1 MLDLA
6 VYIVGAVS
14 LATVLLIW
22 ISLYSSTNV
31 SGLPFPPG
39 PPQLPLLGNLLDINT
54 AEPWTTYTAWREKY
68 GEIVYSRLLGQ
79 DYIII
84 NSARVAKALLDQR
97 SSKYSGR
104 PVFSIKKNFSVDW
117 MTGFLDYT
125 DELKLHRKLFH
136 QTLRSEAAAKYQ
148 DLYLRKARELVS
160 NILVN
165 SDDTKLRDHLK
176 TFAGSLVMAVTYGYE
191 AALENDPFVTRVSEL
206 TDIINVLAR
215 PERAALVDAFPIL
228 HYLPAWFPG
237 FGFKRLIPRC
247 HRLVQEVRNAPFE
260 YTREEVA
267 NGTAS
272 HSMVSD
278 FLQNQMDNGE
288 NSSEKKA
295 DLERA
300 MKATA
305 ASVFVGVFSI
315 CTSSTLLTF
324 MLAMVLYP
332 RVQERA
338 CAEIDAVVGS
348 SRLPNF
354 DDRPSLPYVEAVLRE
369 VIRWH
374 SISPL
379 GLPHATT
386 TSDTFE
392 GYYIPKGAIIIG
404 NAWALSHT
412 SSDPNDDAQFNPDR
426 YLSTDGKYSPAT
438 AFTADPAFGF
448 GRRICPGRFFAEGSA
463 WAAIVTVLSVLRIGK
478 ARDAQGKE
486 IEVKGDFTTGAS
498 AIHPVHFRCSITSG
512 SPEKESSLRMGL

>member
-1 MLDLA
+1 MLDLT
-6 VYIVGAVS
+6 VIIVGAVS
-14 LATVLLIW
+14 VTTVLLIW
-22 ISLYSSTNV
+22 KSLYRSTNL
-31 SGLPFPPG
+31 SGLPLPPG

-54 AEPWTTYTAWREKY
+54 TEPWTTYTAWREKY

-104 PVFSIKKNFSVDW
+104 PISSIQKNFSVDW
-117 MTGFLDYT
+117 MTGFVDYT

-148 DLYLRKARELVS
+148 DLYLRKARELIS

-165 SDDTKLRDHLK
+165 SDHEKLRDHLK

-206 TDIINVLAR
+206 TDIINVLAS
-215 PERAALVDAFPIL
+215 PEREALVDAFPIL
-228 HYLPAWFPG
+228 HHLPAWFPG
-237 FGFKRLIPRC
+237 FGYKRLIPYC
-247 HRLVQEVRNAPFE
+247 QQLVQEVRNAPFE
-260 YTREEVA
+260 YTRKEVV

-278 FLQNQMDNGE
+278 FLQNQMDDSE
-288 NSSEKKA
+288 NSSEQKA

-305 ASVFVGVFSI
+305 ASVFVGGAES
-315 CTSSTLLTF
+315 TSSTLLTF

-332 RVQERA
+332 QVQERA
-338 CAEIDAVVGS
+338 CAEIDAVVGGT
-348 SRLPNF
+348 RLPNF
-354 DDRPSLPYVEAVLRE
+354 DDRPSLPFYRRQCMVRPKSRLLRMYT
-369 VIRWH
+369 VSLI
-374 SISPL
+374 L
-379 GLPHATT
+379 
-386 TSDTFE
+386 
-392 GYYIPKGAIIIG
+392 IPFRGM
-404 NAWALSHT
+404 SHT
-412 SSDPNDDAQFNPDR
+412 SSDPNDVDHFNPDR
-426 YLSTDGKYSPAT
+426 HLSVDGKYSPAS
-438 AFTADPAFGF
+438 AFIVDPAFGF
-448 GRRICPGRFFAEGSA
+448 GRRICAGRFFAEGSI
-463 WAAIVTVLSVLRIGK
+463 WAAIVTVLSVLRIAK

-498 AIHPVHFRCSITSG
+498 TIHPVEFSCSITSR
-512 SPEKESSLRMGL
+512 SPERESSLRMDL